1 MEFSPNFTYMLKSA
15 TAEDSV
21 CHTEYRN
28 AILTGL
34 LIPHPVTL
42 HGVPSSAVVLISVT
56 ALIKLLSVGKGLLTC
71 LKEIN
76 IITHIAF
83 TSKGKKPG
91 GILYL
96 F

>member
-1 MEFSPNFTYMLKSA
+1 
-15 TAEDSV
+15 
-21 CHTEYRN
+21 
-28 AILTGL
+28 
-34 LIPHPVTL
+34 
-42 HGVPSSAVVLISVT
+42 
-56 ALIKLLSVGKGLLTC
+56 

-96 F
+96 FWFKSKFVPVLN